1 MKLCIY
7 ALAWL
12 PNGQLFKIS
21 LVVRKVLKRWLIS
34 PSTWSFMAVS
44 WSYNVSYSN
53 ACLPK
58 SRRIM
63 LSSFCEFC
71 QLIPAN
77 GKKQFLQQKCQPCS
91 YLFSQSKS
99 YPFSS
104 PGKHSK
110 AALWSLAMLSRGT
123 TLLQKHIVCSYPCS
137 PNNINGDDGLHF
149 LGSLS
154 HNNKSSFPHLVN
166 YYVCSCIQKNH
177 NPAKRKQL
185 NATG

>member
-1 MKLCIY
+1 
-7 ALAWL
+7 
-12 PNGQLFKIS
+12 
-21 LVVRKVLKRWLIS
+21 
-34 PSTWSFMAVS
+34 
-44 WSYNVSYSN
+44 
-53 ACLPK
+53 
-58 SRRIM
+58 M

-77 GKKQFLQQKCQPCS
+77 GKKKFLQQKCQPCS

-110 AALWSLAMLSRGT
+110 VALWSLAMLSRGT

-137 PNNINGDDGLHF
+137 PKNINGDDGLHF

-154 HNNKSSFPHLVN
+154 HNNKSSFPHLAELLCLQL
-166 YYVCSCIQKNH
+166 YSEEPQSCKKK
-177 NPAKRKQL
+177 AVEC
-185 NATG
+185 